1 MKHCD
6 FSESGSLFVKIWEWE
21 KKCLGPALGNSVWTL
36 LQELL
41 FLNCDL
47 FASSFWVLMFTLPD
61 GYIQSGVMCLPCCG
75 ESNGRVFVTGAFR
88 AHRRGGTFRLREL
101 IFKRPLN
108 SKWFLS
114 VSRNREVEL
123 QTAGKVQRLLA
134 IAIKAHKLSHDFHFD
149 VNFLTSYCQIWWQI
163 SELSFLKKKKKEKNA
178 LDFNAMEPCCLRH
191 LCLLAVEI
199 QFMKQ
204 LLYRPHAREAL
215 CRYVSY
221 LWSM

>member
-163 SELSFLKKKKKEKNA
+163 SELSFLKKKEKRKKCTW
-178 LDFNAMEPCCLRH
+178 F
-191 LCLLAVEI
+191 
-199 QFMKQ
+199 
-204 LLYRPHAREAL
+204 
-215 CRYVSY
+215 
-221 LWSM
+221 